1 MLTDGADC
9 NHQQQNYPG
18 LPHLKSSE
26 LPHNISISLLTG
38 GSDRP
43 YAFGLAAS
51 LGSQGVS
58 LDMIGSDE
66 LDLPQF
72 RSLPRV
78 NFLNLRGSSQTD
90 VTFTEKV
97 LRILAYYARLI
108 GYAAT
113 AKPKIFHIL
122 WNSRFETFDRT
133 ILMLYYRCLGKKVV
147 LTVHNVNADKRDR
160 TDNSFN
166 RFTLRIQ
173 YKLADRLFVHTEKM
187 KRDLIEE
194 FGLRGE
200 RVTVIPFGINNAVP
214 NTSLAPD
221 EAKRRLG
228 LGTDERAVLF
238 FGRITPYKGLDWV
251 IPAFRTLVARNKD
264 YRLIIAGWPD
274 RCEAYWGKL
283 RGDIQEDIRSGTI
296 LLKDEFIPDE
306 DVEMYFKAAD
316 ALILPYRDI
325 YQSGVLFLGQSFG
338 LPVLAADVG
347 SLKDEIVVEKMGYVF
362 RPEDPV
368 DLVKSVER
376 YFASDLY
383 RDLDRRRAEIYDYA
397 VKRHSWDVVGQT
409 TLSVYAG
416 LL

>member
-1 MLTDGADC
+1 
-9 NHQQQNYPG
+9 
-18 LPHLKSSE
+18 LKSSE